1 MPKSVKILLSNLS
14 KKLNSITAGDI
25 MTTRVVSTTEDSYLS
40 DVAEIMIKERISG
53 LPVMNKKGKVV
64 GIITETDFFL
74 VMDMITS
81 GDIVENG
88 KLEKSHPTVKF
99 AMTTEVIKI
108 KRSTN
113 LNKIISLMK
122 YRNTHTF
129 PVFEDNIMVGIVGR
143 RDVFRSFYAAVKSL
157 HM

>member
-1 MPKSVKILLSNLS
+1 MPKSVKVLLSNLS

-40 DVAEIMIKERISG
+40 DVAETMIKERISG

-99 AMTTEVIKI
+99 AMTTEVVKI
-108 KRSTN
+108 KKSTN
-113 LNKIISLMK
+113 LNKIIFLMK

>member
-40 DVAEIMIKERISG
+40 DVAETMIKERISG

-99 AMTTEVIKI
+99 AMTTEVVKI
-108 KRSTN
+108 KKSTN

>member
-99 AMTTEVIKI
+99 AMTTEVVKI
-108 KRSTN
+108 KKSTN

>member
-1 MPKSVKILLSNLS
+1 MAKALKILLTNLT
-14 KKLNSITAGDI
+14 KKLNVITAGDI
-25 MTTRVVSTTEDSYLS
+25 MTSRVVTTMEDSFLS

-53 LPVMNKKGKVV
+53 LPVMNKKGKLV

-88 KLEKSHPTVKF
+88 KIEKSHPTVKF

-108 KRSTN
+108 KKSTN
-113 LNKIISLMK
+113 LNKIIALMK
-122 YRNTHTF
+122 YRNIHTF
-129 PVFEDNIMVGIVGR
+129 PVFEDNKMVGIVGR
-143 RDVFRSFYAAVKSL
+143 RDVFRSFYSAVKSL

>member
-1 MPKSVKILLSNLS
+1 MPKSVKTLLNNLT
-14 KKLNSITAGDI
+14 KKLNLITAGSI

-40 DVAEIMIKERISG
+40 DVAEIMIKEKISG

-88 KLEKSHPTVKF
+88 KIEKSHPTVKF
-99 AMTTEVIKI
+99 AMTAEVVKI
-108 KRSTN
+108 KKTTN
-113 LNKIISLMK
+113 LNKIIYLMK
-122 YRNTHTF
+122 YRNIHTF
-129 PVFEDNIMVGIVGR
+129 PVFEDNKMVGIVGR
-143 RDVFRSFYAAVKSL
+143 RDIFKSFYAAVKSL

>member
-1 MPKSVKILLSNLS
+1 MPKSVKVLLSNLS

-40 DVAEIMIKERISG
+40 DVAETMIKERISG

-99 AMTTEVIKI
+99 AMTTEVVKI
-108 KRSTN
+108 KKSTN